1 MAKRGHIGMKRK
13 VAAAFARWQHAQSHV
28 FATQASN
35 AVPFNAC
42 YAACPDSIRAAYS
55 EPLGAYLATF
65 TPMHRAKV
73 ANALTR
79 FHRFSGAI
87 MARHIHAEQLAA
99 SGASVD
105 TARGRIY
112 TGESGGIFYATKD
125 LTKTFVDYLA
135 WLIERREREA
145 GAWPE
150 NNGESVC

>member
-1 MAKRGHIGMKRK
+1 MAIVFHEPQRAPIGAGAAS
-13 VAAAFARWQHAQSHV
+13 AAA
-28 FATQASN
+28 
-35 AVPFNAC
+35 P
-42 YAACPDSIRAAYS
+42 AYS
-55 EPLGAYLATF
+55 EPLGAYLAAF
-65 TPMHRAKV
+65 APMHRAKV

-135 WLIERREREA
+135 WLIER
-145 GAWPE
+145 G
-150 NNGESVC
+150 